1 MDLVYFVV
9 AYDIR
14 SNRRRRKVLAAL
26 KNYGL
31 PVQLSVV
38 ECELDPA
45 RLGRLKQEVRG
56 LINPRT
62 DRVRIYRLCEN
73 CFFRLESFGATLP
86 SRQKA

>member
-1 MDLVYFVV
+1 VYYVV

-14 SNRRRRKVLAAL
+14 SDRRRRKVLAAL

-38 ECELDPA
+38 ECELDA
-45 RLGRLKQEVRG
+45 YRLDCMKQQLRE

-73 CFFRLESFGATLP
+73 CFFRTESFGASLP
-86 SRQKA
+86 AIKEL